1 MQLEQEQQATWEVE
15 NEVQELLNEKQGMK
29 TAHAQFKEVT
39 TKELDLATLQLQEMS
54 ARLTE
59 RQEIEAILLNMQQEI
74 KTFVQAQI

>member
-59 RQEIEAILLNMQQEI
+59 RQEI
-74 KTFVQAQI
+74 